1 MHPAMTEHERYL
13 FNLRGYIVIPNA
25 LSPEPML
32 MIDKEWLAEEERKLG
47 S

>member
-1 MHPAMTEHERYL
+1 MHPTMTEHEHYL
-13 FNLRGYIVIPNA
+13 FDLRDYIVIPNA
-25 LSPEPML
+25 LSPEPMP